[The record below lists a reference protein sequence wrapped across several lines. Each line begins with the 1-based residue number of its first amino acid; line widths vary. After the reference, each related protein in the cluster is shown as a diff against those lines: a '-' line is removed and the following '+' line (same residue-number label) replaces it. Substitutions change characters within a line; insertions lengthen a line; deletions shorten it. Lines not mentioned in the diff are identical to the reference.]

1 MSTGITVAC
10 GIERLVFIVK
20 LYQKQ
25 RQITSVISIARHIRQ
40 AGGFNSVIVIA
51 VQLLHA
57 RPTGINEAR
66 ALVVAQK
73 A

>member
-25 RQITSVISIARHIRQ
+25 RQITSVISIAGHIRQ
-40 AGGFNSVIVIA
+40 AGGFTLLLFIA
-51 VQLLHA
+51 VLLLYD
-57 RPTGINEAR
+57 RLTGINEAR